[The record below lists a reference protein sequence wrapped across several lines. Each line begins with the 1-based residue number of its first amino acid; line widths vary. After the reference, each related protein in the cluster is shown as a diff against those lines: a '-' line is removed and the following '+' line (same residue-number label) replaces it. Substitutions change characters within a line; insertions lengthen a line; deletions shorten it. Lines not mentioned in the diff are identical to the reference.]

1 MARILLLDTL
11 KHPSNSGTANIT
23 LSSDETT
30 TMPTVNINGG
40 QIDSTSVGASS
51 PSTVAAT
58 TLSTTGNATV
68 GGTLGVTGDVTVTG
82 GDIKSSGGTTAISVS
97 GANTTLAGTA
107 NNVGTVTAGTLNETV
122 VMAGVPRKTTLIRVN
137 ESGHQW
143 NNSFMPRVVHDSIS
157 LSVTQGKHYIIEIYL
172 GTLWIWTQYTAESPF
187 HSVSFWKKDSAKTR
201 GDTDNNVN
209 PTQLGTKISHTSYN
223 GHIRA
228 SDDENLDWTNKAIR
242 YIGSVFF
249 CTFTASATGTE
260 YIHMVGENGNNDVYV
275 QYQMSEGG
283 GGLYYKIQEYDS
295 YSYTTVS

>member
-68 GGTLGVTGDVTVTG
+68 GGTFGATGATTLSSTATVGGTLGVTG
-82 GDIKSSGGTTAISVS
+82 
-97 GANTTLAGTA
+97 NTTLSGSA

-137 ESGHQW
+137 ESAHQW
-143 NNSFMPRVVHDSIS
+143 NNNFYPIVVHDSIS
-157 LSVTQGKHYIIEIYL
+157 FSAIQGKHYIVEIYL

-187 HSVSFWKKDSAKTR
+187 HKVEFWKKDSAKTR
-201 GDTDNNVN
+201 GDTDSNTN
-209 PTQLGTKISHTSYN
+209 PTQLGTLISHKSYN

-228 SDDENLDWTNKAIR
+228 SDDENLDWANKAIR
-242 YIGSVFF
+242 YIGSTFL

-260 YIHMVGENGNNDVYV
+260 YIHMVGTNGNNEVYC